1 MVKVKIFI
9 EGGGSGETPDKDFRQ
24 AWAKFFAA
32 AGLTGQMPK
41 VVRGEGRN
49 KTFGKF
55 RNELRKRIPD
65 VIAILL
71 VDSEGPVAPGLT
83 AWQHLHARDGWRQ
96 PPTAADSSAYL
107 MVQFMETWFLA
118 DREALRQYF
127 APSFNEN
134 PFREWPSLEAVPR
147 DTVLRTLEQ
156 ATGGRYRKGKVSF
169 QLIGRISPD
178 QVAAACP
185 HAQQLLDYLRTL
197 PSAA

>member
-1 MVKVKIFI
+1 MVKIFI
-9 EGGGSGETPDKDFRQ
+9 EGGGIGETPDKDFRQ

-41 VVRGEGRN
+41 IVRGEGRD

-71 VDSEGPVAPGLT
+71 VDSEGPVASGHT
-83 AWQHLHARDGWRQ
+83 AWQHLYAQDGWRQ
-96 PPTAADSSAYL
+96 PPAAADSSAYL

-118 DREALRQYF
+118 DREALRQSF
-127 APSFNEN
+127 RRSFNEN
-134 PFREWPSLEAVPR
+134 HFREWTDLETVPK
-147 DTVLRTLEQ
+147 DTVLDVLRQ
-156 ATGGRYRKGKVSF
+156 VTGGRYRKGKISF
-169 QLIGRISPD
+169 QLLGRIAPD

-185 HAQQLLDYLRTL
+185 HAQQLLDYLRAL